1 MRVLQLVPAG
11 EGEPIQLGEG
21 RRRVVGRSPQ
31 SDAPVLDGTVSRE
44 HAELEQL
51 GDVVRVR
58 DLGSTNGTFVNG
70 ARIKEHRAGEG
81 DTVTFGSVVFR
92 LGRVPTPSSPIQ
104 PAYDELRTARHN
116 VSVIVKKSPVD
127 AIAPRPAGEAAFAR
141 GATGSAM
148 LSLVRH
154 LAEERTANKLAA
166 LLEVAAELG
175 RHPDVDRLLQRI
187 VDLSFSSLPVERAAV
202 LVVHGDALELQ
213 PRAGRVRHGKVEEA
227 GRVPRALAYQVLTER
242 VAILSEDVAEDA
254 RFDSDSTHHMLH
266 KSAICVPLVGEK
278 EEVLGILYL
287 ENGDR
292 TNPFGE
298 PDLEFMTAF
307 AGLAALA
314 LEHQRLREREREEAA
329 VLERLQRYLSPG
341 VAAEVA
347 LRQGEVSLLRP
358 ARRPVVLLHCE
369 LHDFATPADKLP
381 PADLAELLGA
391 YLSRVSAAIFEY
403 GGTLD
408 NVRGHAVLALW
419 GAPLARAG
427 DADRALRAAMA
438 ARQAVV
444 ELGRGWSRRGVKGLA
459 LAAGITSGE
468 AFVGDVST
476 GQRSEYAVVG
486 TPADAAALLCAEAGA
501 GEILAS
507 ESFYRALSN
516 APPARGQRVRGVGDA
531 RLLA

>member
-11 EGEPIQLGEG
+11 DGAPIELGEG

-70 ARIKEHRAGEG
+70 SRIKEHRANEG
-81 DTVTFGSVVFR
+81 DTVTFGSVPFR
-92 LGRVPTPSSPIQ
+92 LGRVPTPSSPMQ
-104 PAYDELRTARHN
+104 PAFDDLRTTHHN
-116 VSVIVKKSPVD
+116 VSVILKKSPVE
-127 AIAPRPAGEAAFAR
+127 AIAARPAGDSPFTR
-141 GATGSAM
+141 TTTGSAM
-148 LSLVRH
+148 LSLVRS

-175 RHPDVDRLLQRI
+175 KHPDVDQLLQRI
-187 VDLSFSSLPVERAAV
+187 VDLSFTALPVERAAV
-202 LVVHGDALELQ
+202 LVVQGDALELK

-242 VAILSEDVAEDA
+242 VAILSEDVAEDS
-254 RFDSDSTHHMLH
+254 RFDSDSTHHMLNR
-266 KSAICVPLVGEK
+266 SAMCVPLVGEK
-278 EEVLGILYL
+278 QEVLGMLYL
-287 ENGDR
+287 ENADR
-292 TNPFGE
+292 RNPYRE

-307 AGLAALA
+307 AGLAAMA
-314 LEHQRLREREREEAA
+314 LEHQRLQTRQREEAE
-329 VLERLQRYLSPG
+329 VLERLQQYLSPSL
-341 VAAEVA
+341 AAEVA
-347 LRQGEVSLLRP
+347 LRQGEMLRP
-358 ARRPVVLLHCE
+358 ARRPVVLLHCQ
-369 LHDFATPADKLP
+369 LHDFGAPADKLP

-391 YLSRVSAAIFEY
+391 LLSRLSAAIFEY

-408 NVRGHAVLALW
+408 NVRGYSVLALW
-419 GAPLARAG
+419 GAPLARPG

-438 ARQAVV
+438 AREAVA
-444 ELGRGWSRRGVKGLA
+444 ELGRAWSRRGVKELA
-459 LAAGITSGE
+459 LATGIAQGE
-468 AFVGDVST
+468 AFVGDVGS

-486 TPADAAALLCAEAGA
+486 ALADAAALLCAEAGA
-501 GEILAS
+501 GEILVG

-516 APPARGQRVRGVGDA
+516 APPARGQRVRGAGDA
-531 RLLA
+531 RLLD